1 MNTAKDLGGLAKE
14 NRERMMWVHDASES
28 SERPGTIGRERID
41 VDLWSREGVDL
52 KSEEAWRMED
62 WSGLVK
68 LGTPPRFTRRETR
81 TFSCS
86 IRRVALNLI
95 QLISRKGVYMCGG
108 GLPTHRQLQHSQ
120 ERIRPRDPH
129 TRQAKQTRKRPV
141 PFVINLNPNDQSLF
155 NEGRSSG
162 KQQGR
167 IHNDNSSCCS
177 T

>member
-52 KSEEAWRMED
+52 KSEEPWRMED

-86 IRRVALNLI
+86 IRPVALNLI
-95 QLISRKGVYMCGG
+95 GSTHISQRSVCGG
-108 GLPTHRQLQHSQ
+108 IADSSPAPTFTRTHTPSRSLYATSQ
-120 ERIRPRDPH
+120 N
-129 TRQAKQTRKRPV
+129 KQENALYP
-141 PFVINLNPNDQSLF
+141 L
-155 NEGRSSG
+155 
-162 KQQGR
+162 
-167 IHNDNSSCCS
+167 
-177 T
+177 